1 MESVA
6 TYFDGQSTAEVA
18 MTLLK
23 GHDML
28 KDIRSRE
35 SFMQSA
41 AGEGWTFLATDLRR
55 YDSIDTELDQIAKE
69 FEQTSRRLVAMYA

>member
-18 MTLLK
+18 MKLLTCF
-23 GHDML
+23 DML

-35 SFMQSA
+35 SFMQTA
-41 AGEGWTFLATDLRR
+41 AGEEGWTFLAADLPR
-55 YDSIDTELDQIAKE
+55 YDSIDTELDQIA
-69 FEQTSRRLVAMYA
+69 